1 MNRIRRVILALDVAA
16 RDAQS
21 IAAAVELAARLGAE
35 VLGLFLEDPRLLRW
49 ARLPVARQV
58 SPWGGGLDRERLE
71 AQLRALAA
79 QAQAE
84 LEQAARRLGVS
95 WQAQVLR
102 GELERALNEWAV
114 QGDLWVIGTAGQV
127 MGLAVPTPAALRL
140 VLPQAAR
147 WVLLQPRGVPFRHP
161 MVVLHPQASNPE
173 ALLEAAR
180 AFMEDPAQPLTVV
193 ILGENGLTSSVQAWQ
208 VRQGALIRPVHLREA
223 SLEQLL
229 QVFARSGCDGLVVGA
244 ELPLLAEEG
253 LERLLARLPAPL
265 LMVR

>member
-1 MNRIRRVILALDVAA
+1 MNRIRRVILALDVTA

-21 IAAAVELAARLGAE
+21 IAAAVELAARWGAE
-35 VLGLFLEDPRLLRW
+35 VLGLFLEDPRLLHW

-58 SPWGGGLDRERLE
+58 SPWGGGVDPARLE

-84 LEQAARRLGVS
+84 LEQAARRLGVA

-102 GELERALNEWAV
+102 GELERALNEWAA
-114 QGDLWVIGTAGQV
+114 QEDLWVIGTAGRV

-140 VLPQAAR
+140 VLPQGAR
-147 WVLLQPRGVPFRHP
+147 WVLLQPRRAPFRHP
-161 MVVLHPQASNPE
+161 MVVLHPQASHPE

-193 ILGENGLTSSVQAWQ
+193 VLGENSLASTLQAWQ

-223 SLEQLL
+223 TLEQLL
-229 QVFARSGCDGLVVGA
+229 EVFTRASCDGLVVGA
-244 ELPLLAEEG
+244 NLPLLAGQG

-265 LMVR
+265 LVVR